1 MKKRAVTISVL
12 ALVALLLLWLWWSRP
27 VPSREGLDSTAK
39 SSATRPEE
47 KSTAAVP
54 PASAAPTVPA
64 SDQPT
69 RLEQLREI
77 ARKSNKP
84 IQFFG
89 LVLDQDDNP
98 IPGVKV
104 TLSIRTAKEV
114 TPGVIDDLFEH
125 PVMMTGADGR
135 FALTDAKGA
144 LLSVK
149 ALEKPGYEPSE
160 KPLNRA
166 HYWYWR
172 DPSQVFRP
180 DAERPEIFRM
190 WKQAGAEKLVRKG
203 IGHAIPYDGTP
214 TSFDLIDGRAVANGG
229 DLRVT
234 LARNPQQIQW
244 GQRNYEWTVT
254 IESLDGGLIASND
267 EQMYRAPADGYQ
279 PRMVVHMAANDPSWT
294 DSKDVAVYLK
304 LRGGKYYGRSELK
317 FMVGADRPTTPFS
330 ITSFVNPSG
339 SRNLEYDPLQNVV
352 SSARPQSPGNAPQR

>member
-1 MKKRAVTISVL
+1 MKKRGVIISVL
-12 ALVALLLLWLWWSRP
+12 ALGALLLLWLWWRRP
-27 VPSREGLDSTAK
+27 VPLPDRPAPTARS
-39 SSATRPEE
+39 SSARPEE
-47 KSTAAVP
+47 KPVTSASAIATTVP
-54 PASAAPTVPA
+54 PSE
-64 SDQPT
+64 QPS
-69 RLEQLREI
+69 RVEQLREI
-77 ARKSNKP
+77 AQKSNKP
-84 IQFFG
+84 IQFYG

-114 TPGVIDDLFEH
+114 TPGVVDDLFER
-125 PVMMTGADGR
+125 PVVTTGTDGR
-135 FALTDAKGA
+135 FALTNAKGA

-149 ALEKPGYEPSE
+149 SLEKIGYEPSE
-160 KPLNRA
+160 KSLSRA

-190 WKQAGAEKLVRKG
+190 RKQVGAEKLVRKG
-203 IGHAIPYDGTP
+203 IGHAIPYDGTT
-214 TSFDLIDGRAVANGG
+214 TSFDLMEGRAVTSGG

-234 LARNPQQIQW
+234 LLRNPQVIQW

-254 IESLDGGLIASND
+254 IEAFDGGLIASSD
-267 EQMYRAPADGYQ
+267 EQMYRAPVEGYQ
-279 PRMVVHMAANDPSWT
+279 PRLVVHMSASDPNWT

-317 FMVGADRPTTPFS
+317 LMVGADRPVTPFS
-330 ITSFVNPSG
+330 ITSFINPSG